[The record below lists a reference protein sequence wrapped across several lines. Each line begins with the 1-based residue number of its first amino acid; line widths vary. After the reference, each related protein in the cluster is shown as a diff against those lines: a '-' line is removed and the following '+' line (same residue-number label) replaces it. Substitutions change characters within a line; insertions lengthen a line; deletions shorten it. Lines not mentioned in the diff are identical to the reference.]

1 MQKAWRHPRLIDG
14 ASIETLSSPRPKI
27 RRSQPISVG
36 DRGADRLGS
45 YFQHFANAV
54 SHGLKFLAQR
64 VADQVERCG
73 LDPHRRRRDTATL
86 RTSDPHLAGAG
97 AQFEIAG
104 RIQHRRSVPLD
115 DPDHIAVAGGS
126 DCQHHIIDLRLI
138 GDRDRQTR
146 PTPHRGP
153 ADRDLELNL
162 TIEDSGY
169 RRGAEIF
176 ETRFSR
182 RRCRG

>member
-36 DRGADRLGS
+36 DRGADRLGPHL
-45 YFQHFANAV
+45 QHFANAV
-54 SHGLKFLAQR
+54 SHGLKFLVQR

-73 LDPHRRRRDTATL
+73 LDPHRRRRDNATL

-104 RIQHRRSVPLD
+104 RIQHRRPVPLD

-126 DCQHHIIDLRLI
+126 DCQHHVANLRLI
-138 GDRDRQTR
+138 GDRDRQSR
-146 PTPHRGP
+146 P
-153 ADRDLELNL
+153 ASLL
-162 TIEDSGY
+162 
-169 RRGAEIF
+169 RRAV
-176 ETRFSR
+176 SR
-182 RRCRG
+182 

>member
-73 LDPHRRRRDTATL
+73 LDPHRRRRDNATL
-86 RTSDPHLAGAG
+86 GAGDPHLAAVS
-97 AQFEIAG
+97 AQFEIAW
-104 RIQHRRSVPLD
+104 RIQHGWPAPLD
-115 DPDHIAVAGGS
+115 DPDHVAVAGGG
-126 DCQHHIIDLRLI
+126 DCQNHIADLRLI
-138 GDRDRQTR
+138 DDRDGQTR

-176 ETRFSR
+176 ETRFRQRWR
-182 RRCRG
+182 R

>member
-1 MQKAWRHPRLIDG
+1 MANPATCATNVLIFNKP
-14 ASIETLSSPRPKI
+14 AATTMTIIMLSS
-27 RRSQPISVG
+27 G
-36 DRGADRLGS
+36 D
-45 YFQHFANAV
+45 
-54 SHGLKFLAQR
+54 
-64 VADQVERCG
+64 E
-73 LDPHRRRRDTATL
+73 
-86 RTSDPHLAGAG
+86 AGCAG
-97 AQFEIAG
+97 GGDCQN
-104 RIQHRRSVPLD
+104 
-115 DPDHIAVAGGS
+115 HIA
-126 DCQHHIIDLRLI
+126 DLRLI
-138 GDRDRQTR
+138 DDRDGQTR